1 MRKEYCLTNK
11 DKSFFEKEITDSIN
25 DTAFFPGDTVVV
37 CKSCNAIMHKDC
49 WVENGSLCG
58 ICEGRELRNI
68 DHKFIEAYAPVKT
81 RRSAYKKA
89 PAKADRSAGNV
100 PSSGQA
106 HLKLD
111 AKYIKTFFIVL
122 LALIAVICIACYA
135 AATGGNQPL
144 QDSEDENVIQISETT
159 TQEPTIAVKTLT
171 VTQPE
176 SKELTIDPA
185 FVGEDIYVDEES
197 AKRFSGYVSESRQT
211 NEYTFTTP
219 RSGRY
224 NFALEDMMATASARM
239 RVYDSKDNR
248 VIDTYD
254 DSAYADLS
262 GNATYRI
269 VITHADGESSF
280 NLVIGQQKKTIDISN
295 SSAIYDQVSYANQK
309 NVYTFTPQISGRY
322 RFDITEANANLD
334 FRFMMWNDKE
344 ENLVNTYEDGSYQ
357 VLEAG
362 QTYEIQIRQY
372 DGIGSYCLKVGFQKP
387 ETDITGYTV
396 INDSIEYTDQK
407 NVYFLTAPVS
417 GRYRL
422 DITETNANNTYRL
435 MAWDHLENN
444 ILNTYESGVY
454 LDLNKGETYE
464 IQVRYYEGFD
474 KYTLNIGYPK
484 EEQDISGYERV
495 YDAVNYVNQ
504 INYYKY
510 VPTQTGA
517 YTFSLSEYDS
527 GCDFRLIIL
536 DEYDYELT
544 DTFSGAAT
552 VDLIADKEY
561 TVIIY
566 QDTGVGSYMLSIE

>member
-1 MRKEYCLTNK
+1 MKNRSLTNEK
-11 DKSFFEKEITDSIN
+11 KPNRITSLFGKSKFSSIYRR
-25 DTAFFPGDTVVV
+25 F
-37 CKSCNAIMHKDC
+37 
-49 WVENGSLCG
+49 
-58 ICEGRELRNI
+58 
-68 DHKFIEAYAPVKT
+68 KT
-81 RRSAYKKA
+81 RFISKKA
-89 PAKADRSAGNV
+89 LVIAAIIIVFILYIVYVSATF
-100 PSSGQA
+100 
-106 HLKLD
+106 LRLD
-111 AKYIKTFFIVL
+111 NESTTSENM
-122 LALIAVICIACYA
+122 
-135 AATGGNQPL
+135 AATVPTQESL
-144 QDSEDENVIQISETT
+144 TEVETT
-159 TQEPTIAVKTLT
+159 EQAINELT

-176 SKELTIDPA
+176 NKEITIDPA

-211 NEYTFTTP
+211 NEYTFKTP
-219 RSGRY
+219 RRGRY

-248 VIDTYD
+248 VIDTYE

-269 VITHADGESSF
+269 VITHSSGESSF

-295 SSAIYDQVSYANQK
+295 FSAIYDQVSYANQK

-372 DGIGSYCLKVGFQKP
+372 DGLGNYCLRVGHQKVST
-387 ETDITGYTV
+387 EITGVTV
-396 INDSIEYTDQK
+396 LNDSIEYTDQK

-422 DITETNANNTYRL
+422 EITETNANNAYRL

-444 ILNTYESGVY
+444 ILNTYESGAY
-454 LDLNKGETYE
+454 LDLKQGETYE
-464 IQVRYYEGFD
+464 IQVRHDEGFD

-484 EEQDISGYERV
+484 AEQDISDYERV
-495 YDAVNYVNQ
+495 YDAVSFVNQ

-510 VPTQTGA
+510 IPTRSGS
-517 YTFSLSEYDS
+517 YTFSLSEYDA
-527 GCDFRLIIL
+527 GCEFRLVIL
-536 DEYDYELT
+536 DDYDYELS

-552 VDLIADKEY
+552 VDLTAGTAY

-566 QDTGVGSYMLSIE
+566 QDTGVGKYTLSVNE

>member
-1 MRKEYCLTNK
+1 MKDHSLTNK
-11 DKSFFEKEITDSIN
+11 KKPNRITLLFDKGKLSN
-25 DTAFFPGDTVVV
+25 VY
-37 CKSCNAIMHKDC
+37 
-49 WVENGSLCG
+49 
-58 ICEGRELRNI
+58 GRI
-68 DHKFIEAYAPVKT
+68 KT
-81 RRSAYKKA
+81 RFLSKKA
-89 PAKADRSAGNV
+89 LVIAA
-100 PSSGQA
+100 
-106 HLKLD
+106 
-111 AKYIKTFFIVL
+111 IIIVL
-122 LALIAVICIACYA
+122 VLYIVYVSATFLRLDNENTMPENA
-135 AATGGNQPL
+135 AAAVPAQESMT
-144 QDSEDENVIQISETT
+144 EAETI
-159 TQEPTIAVKTLT
+159 EPTINEIT
-171 VTQPE
+171 VEQTE
-176 SKELTIDPA
+176 SKELTIAPA
-185 FVGEDIYVDEES
+185 FAGEDIHVDEES
-197 AKRFSGYVSESRQT
+197 ARRFSGYISENSQT

-224 NFALEDMMATASARM
+224 NFAIEDMMATASARM

-248 VIDTYD
+248 VIDTYN

-269 VITHADGESSF
+269 VITHSDGESSF

-295 SSAIYDQVSYANQK
+295 SSAIYDQVSYVNQK

-344 ENLVNTYEDGSYQ
+344 ENLVNTYDDGFYQ

-444 ILNTYESGVY
+444 ILNTYESGAY

-464 IQVRYYEGFD
+464 IQIRYYEGFD
-474 KYTLNIGYPK
+474 KYTLNIGYPNK
-484 EEQDISGYERV
+484 EQDISGYERV

-536 DEYDYELT
+536 DEYDYELS

-552 VDLIADKEY
+552 VDLIADKEC

-566 QDTGVGSYMLSIE
+566 QNFGLSRYTLNIS

>member
-1 MRKEYCLTNK
+1 MKNHSLTNK
-11 DKSFFEKEITDSIN
+11 KKPNRITSLFDKGKLSN
-25 DTAFFPGDTVVV
+25 VY
-37 CKSCNAIMHKDC
+37 
-49 WVENGSLCG
+49 
-58 ICEGRELRNI
+58 GRI
-68 DHKFIEAYAPVKT
+68 KT
-81 RRSAYKKA
+81 RFLSKKA
-89 PAKADRSAGNV
+89 LVIAA
-100 PSSGQA
+100 
-106 HLKLD
+106 
-111 AKYIKTFFIVL
+111 IIIVL
-122 LALIAVICIACYA
+122 VLYIVFVSATFLRLDNGNTTPEN
-135 AATGGNQPL
+135 AATAVPAQESMN
-144 QDSEDENVIQISETT
+144 EVETT
-159 TQEPTIAVKTLT
+159 EPTINEIT

-197 AKRFSGYVSESRQT
+197 AKRFSGYISESKQT

-224 NFALEDMMATASARM
+224 NFAIEDMMATASARM
-239 RVYDSKDNR
+239 RVYDNKDNR

-269 VITHADGESSF
+269 VITHSDGESSF

-295 SSAIYDQVSYANQK
+295 SSAIYDQVSYVNQK

-372 DGIGSYCLKVGFQKP
+372 DGIGSYCLKVGFQKQ

-396 INDSIEYTDQK
+396 INDNIEYTDQK

-444 ILNTYESGVY
+444 ILNTYESGAY

-464 IQVRYYEGFD
+464 IQVRHDEGFD

-484 EEQDISGYERV
+484 AEQDISDYERV
-495 YDAVNYVNQ
+495 YDAVSFVNQ

-510 VPTQTGA
+510 IPTRSGS
-517 YTFSLSEYDS
+517 YTFSLSEYDA
-527 GCDFRLIIL
+527 GCEFRLVIL
-536 DEYDYELT
+536 DDYDYELS

-552 VDLIADKEY
+552 VDLTAGTAY

-566 QDTGVGSYMLSIE
+566 QDTGVGKYTLSVNE